1 MTENA
6 KNIVAEIRTCLSKAV
21 DLYDNLSSE
30 EKDEIL
36 HFHDE
41 VFSLPYCLRW
51 GKQAVEDILED

>member
-6 KNIVAEIRTCLSKAV
+6 KNIVAEIRICLSKAV
-21 DLYDNLSSE
+21 DLYYDNLSSE

-41 VFSLPYCLRW
+41 VFSLPYCLR
-51 GKQAVEDILED
+51 